1 MPVEPAHP
9 DLNRAAD
16 KPLWVVALHALWQ
29 PTLLAV
35 LVWWSGRV
43 GYLFAHT
50 LAELIS
56 IVVALAAL
64 AVATTSVRFTRN
76 HFVVFVAVAIGWCA
90 TLDLLH
96 TLVFKGMQLIASDS
110 ANPATQFWIAARFMQ
125 AMALFMAPWMLR
137 RTVHVGWL
145 HLCFGTW
152 SVASVAL
159 IGTGHFPEAYVD
171 GQGLTDFKI
180 VAEYV
185 IIGLMAAALWRLWIQ
200 RALMAPRQHM
210 AISAAVMT
218 MMASEFA
225 FTQYVGVYAPANLVG
240 HILKIYA
247 YWFVYMALVQAT
259 LREPF
264 GALSRAASTYDAI
277 PEPTFIVTPD
287 GLILQ
292 ANKAAS
298 QYLRQPV
305 HGLVGQHCHALLH
318 DPRLTTQDCPVCRRL
333 KMPATA
339 FLMLLNLPEERA
351 VECHVAPFT
360 ADLDH
365 DQAWVQVVREV
376 SARQRMTQ
384 EREQLIQDLGERVKE
399 LHCLH
404 TVSELTQRTGL
415 GLPAMF
421 EELVSI
427 LPAGFVAPDRLC
439 VRIESLWGH
448 FGPHSPEETYA
459 HCLRVDLAFGH
470 RQAGHISVWYPNGT
484 VPPAPAFLPE
494 EHTLLRNVALLFT
507 QTIARTQAQERVQHL
522 SHLYEM
528 LSTTN
533 RAVARCHNREELLDA
548 LKNALLAR
556 KAFAM
561 LFIGLTDTGW
571 LPVRRVFTHG
581 IGDEHLPLLDRVLT
595 HPQSPLAQVQ
605 TDLCAGRVAVLGVP
619 AAGAPATADSDA
631 QLRQWAEHLQNQG
644 IRQQAVMPLMALGH
658 LVGVVGLYAE
668 STLEVDTEQIRLLE
682 DMAADIEFAL
692 NRFVNDDL
700 RQAAEATAQQMEHRF
715 EKVFLA
721 SPVPMQIHSLAEKRI
736 RSINE
741 AHQRWLGYTLDEIAT
756 EEDWFLQVYPDP
768 AIRQQLRDT
777 WSVSVEEALQG
788 HPVHSPELS
797 LRCKD
802 GSIRIA
808 RGTMTVVNDGA
819 VLAWTDLTDVRRNEQ
834 ALRDSEQRFR
844 GMVEQTVTGM
854 YVRRDGKFIYVNP
867 RYCDIVGWSAE
878 ELLGKDV
885 LEFTPH
891 DPDNISHIRAAWT
904 ALHESPTQSASYAV
918 TVRRKDGQLIEMS
931 LHAKVITWD
940 DGLSA
945 TIVIG
950 QDITERK
957 RAEDQIAAYVRQL
970 EASMRGTLQAVS
982 NMVEMR
988 DPYTAGHERR
998 VGLLASAIAHEMGW
1012 SDEHCKAL
1020 EMLGLV
1026 HDIGKIAVPSEILT
1040 KPTRLSRLEMELMKG
1055 HAEAG
1060 YDILKDVP
1068 FSTPVAEIIRQHHE
1082 RMDGSGYPRGLKG
1095 DAILP
1100 EARVLA
1106 VADVIESMASHR
1118 PYRAAVGL
1126 EAALAEV
1133 VNNAGSA
1140 YDPEVTAA
1148 AVRLITEK
1156 GYQLPK

>member
-1 MPVEPAHP
+1 MPVEPARP
-9 DLNRAAD
+9 DQNRAAD
-16 KPLWVVALHALWQ
+16 KHLWVMVLRALW
-29 PTLLAV
+29 PPALLAV

-90 TLDLLH
+90 VLDLLH
-96 TLVFKGMQLIASDS
+96 TMLFKGMQLFASDS

-125 AMALFMAPWMLR
+125 AAALWVAPWMLS
-137 RTVHVGWL
+137 RTVHVGWM
-145 HLCFGTW
+145 HLCFGAW
-152 SVASVAL
+152 SVLSIVL
-159 IGTGHFPEAYVD
+159 IGTGNFPDAYVD

-185 IIGLMAAALWRLWIQ
+185 IIGLMAAALWRLWNQ
-200 RALMAPRQHM
+200 RALMAPRLYV
-210 AISAAVMT
+210 AISAAVVA

-225 FTQYVGVYAPANLVG
+225 FTQYVGVYAPANLAG
-240 HILKIYA
+240 HILKICA

-277 PEPTFIVTPD
+277 PEPTLIVTPD
-287 GLILQ
+287 GLIRQ
-292 ANKAAS
+292 ANQAAS
-298 QYLRQPV
+298 EYLHQPV
-305 HGLVGQHCHALLH
+305 HGLVGLHCHVLLH
-318 DPRLTTQDCPVCRRL
+318 DPRQDPNACPICLRL
-333 KMPATA
+333 KTPSSP
-339 FLMLLNLPEERA
+339 FLMQLDLPGGRA

-360 ADLDH
+360 DDLEK
-365 DQAWVQVVREV
+365 DQAWVQVVRDV

-384 EREQLIQDLGERVKE
+384 ERERLIQDLGERVKE

-404 TVSELTQRTGL
+404 TASELTQTTGL

-421 EELVSI
+421 QELVSI
-427 LPAGFVAPDRLC
+427 LPAGFVAPDRLR
-439 VRIESLWGH
+439 VRIESKWGD
-448 FGPHSPEETYA
+448 FGA
-459 HCLRVDLAFGH
+459 HCPSDAIARCLQSELVFGH
-470 RQAGHISVWYPNGT
+470 RQVGRISVWYPQAT
-484 VPPAPAFLPE
+484 DPPPPAFLPE

-548 LKNALLAR
+548 LKDALLAR
-556 KAFAM
+556 EAFSM

-571 LPVRRVFTHG
+571 LPARRVFTHG
-581 IGDEHLPLLDRVLT
+581 IDDKHLPLLDRVLT
-595 HPQSPLAQVQ
+595 HPQSPLAQAQ

-619 AAGAPATADSDA
+619 AGGDPTAADSDA
-631 QLRQWAEHLQNQG
+631 LLQQWIEHLRSQG

-658 LVGVVGLYAE
+658 LVGMVGLYAE
-668 STLEVDTEQIRLLE
+668 STLDVDTEQIRLLE

-721 SPVPMQIHSLAEKRI
+721 SPVPMQIHSLVEKRI

-741 AHQRWLGYTLDEIAT
+741 AHQRWLGYALDEIAT
-756 EEDWFLQVYPDP
+756 EEDWFFRVYPDP
-768 AIRQQLRDT
+768 TVRQQLRDA
-777 WSVSVEEALQG
+777 WAVSVEESLQG
-788 HPVHSPELS
+788 HPVQSPELS

-844 GMVEQTVTGM
+844 GMVEQTITGM

-867 RYCDIVGWSAE
+867 RYCEIVGWSAE

-891 DPDNISHIRAAWT
+891 DPGNISHIRAAWT
-904 ALHESPTQSASYAV
+904 ALHESPTQSASYPV

-1012 SDEHCKAL
+1012 SDERCKQL

-1060 YDILKDVP
+1060 YEILKDVP

-1082 RMDGSGYPRGLKG
+1082 RMDGSGYPRGLQG

-1133 VNNAGSA
+1133 VNNAGGV
-1140 YDPEVTAA
+1140 YDPDVTAA

-1156 GYQLPK
+1156 GYQLPR